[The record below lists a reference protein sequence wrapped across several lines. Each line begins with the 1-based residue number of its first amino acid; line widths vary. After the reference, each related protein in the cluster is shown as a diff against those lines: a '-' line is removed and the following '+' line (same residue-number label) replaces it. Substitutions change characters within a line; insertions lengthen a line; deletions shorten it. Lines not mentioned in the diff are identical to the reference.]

1 MQIQSKQS
9 GFTLVELVIVI
20 ALLIILA
27 SFALPSYQKMTQD
40 SLIRTA
46 AESIQNGLQIARG
59 EAVKRNANVQ
69 LDLRGTDSAWTVC
82 VSPAGGGACP
92 NPDDATTIQS
102 RAVGDGSSTNVDV
115 TVSDASAAGPFVFNG
130 LGVMA
135 SPAPTAV
142 SGIISIDVKNGA
154 SAGSRDLRVAISV
167 GGSSKNCDP
176 ALAASDPRS
185 CP

>member
-1 MQIQSKQS
+1 MPNQSKQS
-9 GFTLVELVIVI
+9 GFTLVELVIVV
-20 ALLIILA
+20 ALLAILS
-27 SFALPSYQKMTQD
+27 SFAIPSYQQMIQNA
-40 SLIRTA
+40 LVRTA

-82 VSPAGGGACP
+82 VSPAGGGDCP

-102 RAVGDGSSTNVDV
+102 RDMGDGSSTNVDV
-115 TVSDASAAGPFVFNG
+115 TVSDAGPFVFNG

-135 SPAPTAV
+135 SPAPTAA
-142 SGIISIDVKNGA
+142 SGIISIDVKNG
-154 SAGSRDLRVAISV
+154 SLAGSRDLRVAISV
-167 GGSSKNCDP
+167 GGSSKTCDP
-176 ALAASDPRS
+176 LLAASDPRS

>member
-102 RAVGDGSSTNVDV
+102 RAVGDGSSTNVDI
-115 TVSDASAAGPFVFNG
+115 TVSDAGPYVFSG
-130 LGVMA
+130 LGVMN

-142 SGIISIDVKNGA
+142 SGIISIDVKNGS

-167 GGSSKNCDP
+167 GGSSKSCDP